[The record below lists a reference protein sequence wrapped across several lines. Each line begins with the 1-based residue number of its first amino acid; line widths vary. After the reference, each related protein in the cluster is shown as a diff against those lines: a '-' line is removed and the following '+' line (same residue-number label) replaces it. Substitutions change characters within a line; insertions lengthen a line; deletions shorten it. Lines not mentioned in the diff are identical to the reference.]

1 MEFREVFIKIYALH
15 RLGAISF
22 SIICMDDYI
31 DWDVPKKTGFGNS
44 TFLMTTKWDIHEMDD
59 NWWNVSR
66 ACQQLYSNWGLIS
79 FTKFEY
85 RI

>member
-1 MEFREVFIKIYALH
+1 MILLFRSVECIIFYHFGYMEFHEVFIKIYALH

-44 TFLMTTKWDIHEMDD
+44 TFLMTTK
-59 NWWNVSR
+59 
-66 ACQQLYSNWGLIS
+66 
-79 FTKFEY
+79 
-85 RI
+85 